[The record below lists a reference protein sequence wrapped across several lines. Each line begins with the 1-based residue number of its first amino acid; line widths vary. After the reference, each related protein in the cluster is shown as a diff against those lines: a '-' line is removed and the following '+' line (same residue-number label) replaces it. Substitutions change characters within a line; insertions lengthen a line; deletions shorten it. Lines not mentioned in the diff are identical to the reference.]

1 MVRRVAFRRVHGV
14 LLAAAITF
22 GAALPAQAQSVQDVP
37 PNHWA
42 YQAVIDLVRKGYLT
56 VEDGRFN
63 GNQPVD
69 RFTLATVI
77 ARILNEFESEGIV
90 PRSEQEVDTLR
101 RVVNEFSAELVAAN
115 VKVEEVLARLDAT
128 SKNLAATDEKVSQVI
143 AALAEMQQRASLLE
157 QRLEERASAIEERL
171 AAHGETDAQLA
182 AEAAQLRQ
190 GLEELRASLVGMIES
205 LRSENRDRIDA
216 LESALRQSLEEQ
228 GIELGNLEGQLS
240 QAASTLEQE
249 VARLQGALGEDAER
263 LRQVQDEV
271 SLAKSELGSL
281 TQGVQAALNEI
292 YTELNAQAEGLAA
305 QQLTLQQHAANLSE
319 LRSRV
324 DALAEL
330 EERLTRVQGRLDG
343 VERQILAMQSQIGL
357 SDEQLRELSDRLMQ
371 ELESQFQHSFL
382 LAGTV
387 SRDLAALKEEFQSYR
402 QQTERSLSTASQAQL
417 FGIVG
422 ALLGLVA
429 LVN

>member
-1 MVRRVAFRRVHGV
+1 MRREAFRQVHGV
-14 LLAAAITF
+14 LLAVAIAF
-22 GAALPAQAQSVQDVP
+22 GLVLPAGAQSVQDVP

-42 YQAVIDLVRKGYLT
+42 YEAVVDLVRKGYLT

-63 GNQPVD
+63 GSQPVD
-69 RFTLATVI
+69 RFTLATVV
-77 ARILNEFESEGIV
+77 ARILNDFESEGAV
-90 PRSEQEVDTLR
+90 PRSQQDVDTLR

-115 VKVEEVLARLDAT
+115 VKVEDVLARLDAT

-157 QRLEERASAIEERL
+157 QRLEERAGAIEEQL
-171 AAHGETDAQLA
+171 VAQGEADVQLA
-182 AEAAQLRQ
+182 AEAAQLRK
-190 GLEELRASLVGMIES
+190 GLDELRTGVQEMIES
-205 LRSENRDRIDA
+205 VRAENQSRVDA

-228 GIELGNLEGQLS
+228 GLELGDLEGQLT
-240 QAASTLEQE
+240 QAASALEQE
-249 VARLQGALGEDAER
+249 VAKLQGALGEDAEQ
-263 LRQVQDEV
+263 LRRVQDEV

-292 YTELNAQAEGLAA
+292 YAELNAQAEGLAA
-305 QQLTLQQHAANLSE
+305 QQLTLQQHAASISE
-319 LRSRV
+319 LKGRV
-324 DALAEL
+324 DALAQL
-330 EERLTRVQGRLDG
+330 EQGLTGVQGRLDN

-357 SDEQLRELSDRLMQ
+357 SDEQLRELSERLMQ

-402 QQTERSLSTASQAQL
+402 QQTERSLSTASQAQI
-417 FGIVG
+417 FGIIG
-422 ALLGLVA
+422 ALLGLVG